1 MREPAILTIRQAFG
15 NRAALARRQPGV
27 AGVATPPAWLDQRR
41 KFGQYPALC
50 GLALPPKVL
59 MVRDPR

>member
-27 AGVATPPAWLDQRR
+27 AGRR
-41 KFGQYPALC
+41 RRHGWTNGASSANIRRC
-50 GLALPPKVL
+50 ADLPCAKKS
-59 MVRDPR
+59 